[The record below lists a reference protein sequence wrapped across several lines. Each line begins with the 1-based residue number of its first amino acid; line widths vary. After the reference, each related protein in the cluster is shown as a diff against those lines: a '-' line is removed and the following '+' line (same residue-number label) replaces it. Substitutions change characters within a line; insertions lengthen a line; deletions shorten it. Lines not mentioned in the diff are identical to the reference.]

1 MVYLDSAATTKPK
14 KEVIGAM
21 MPYFTDKWHNPS
33 SLYSPSTEI
42 KSDIER
48 ARETV
53 AEFIGAKS
61 SEIFFTSS
69 GSEANCWAIK
79 GFVDKCRADDVIPII
94 ITTEIEHKSI
104 LECINDESLDAK
116 VFVVGVNAVGLV
128 DFDELKRI
136 LKGVYAQEYDVG
148 IVNCRVLVSIQFANN
163 EIGTIQHVEYIS
175 KLVHKY
181 NGIFHTDAVQA
192 FGKLDIYV
200 DELEID
206 MLSASGHKIGTPK
219 GIGFLYKKSDVKINP
234 LIHGS
239 QMDELRGGTEN
250 VPYII
255 AMAKAVELLKEEDR
269 ESIEDKADYMM
280 QKLRRLGCGMFNG
293 SVLYRLYNIIS
304 VTFPHRITSEALLYT
319 LDLTG
324 IQASAGSACDTSSIK
339 PSHVLKAIGLS
350 DEDAMKTIRFS
361 LDDNITYED
370 IDVVI
375 EEIEKALRVIESDW
389 SDDIV

>member
-1 MVYLDSAATTKPK
+1 MIYLDSAATTKPK

-61 SEIFFTSS
+61 NEIFFTSS

-116 VFVVGVNAVGLV
+116 VFIVGVNAIGLV
-128 DFDELKRI
+128 DFDELERI

-255 AMAKAVELLKEEDR
+255 GMAKAVELLKEEDR
-269 ESIEDKADYMM
+269 ESVENKTDYMI
-280 QKLRRLGCGMFNG
+280 QKLRRLGCGVFNG
-293 SVLYRLYNIIS
+293 SVLYRLHNIIS

-361 LDDNITYED
+361 LDDNVTHED